1 MFILIFLPVY
11 LSIFFVVVFKILVS
25 SVSDM
30 GDSLPS
36 LAFDVSNP
44 TIGVSWSDGKIY
56 FKQGKV
62 PVPLPVK
69 VSPGKINVIL
79 MTY

>member
-25 SVSDM
+25 SVSNM

-36 LAFDVSNP
+36 LSFDVSNP
-44 TIGVSWSDGKIY
+44 KHGVTWFAGGVY
-56 FKQGKV
+56 LKQGEA
-62 PVPLPVK
+62 PVPLPEE